1 MTPSTGDV
9 SRMAGRPSLRIGG
22 HGKISRVHLGG
33 GLWLARCR
41 YRDTDGVTRKVQRL
55 GPPGIYDQYGKMAED
70 ALIEALA
77 DRSPSSGPDAVS
89 LETPVTALVEQHL
102 VRLTEDG
109 RSPVTL
115 TTYRF
120 AVGKLD
126 KFIGGV
132 RVGEASPARIDAAL
146 RSMRSV
152 HGPTMARQA
161 KTVLRG
167 ALQLAVMANIL
178 GSNPV
183 RDVQPLRS
191 NTQPKG
197 AVGLTAEQLR
207 DLLQKVQASKFCQ
220 DHDLVDPITLL
231 IATGL
236 RRSELLGLRW
246 VDYDD
251 EARTLTVAGKVVR
264 VSGEGLQRVDETK
277 SAAGRRTVPVP
288 QFAAQ
293 MLQIRQHLPY
303 RGEQAVIFPST
314 AGTLRDPNNFG
325 KEWRNAREELGVPE
339 VTTHSF
345 RKTVATLI
353 DDDGLSAR
361 VGADQLGHSKVS
373 MTQDRYMT
381 RGRVH
386 TQVADLL
393 DRTVAKSGE

>member
-1 MTPSTGDV
+1 
-9 SRMAGRPSLRIGG
+9 MAGRLALRIGA

-33 GLWLARCR
+33 GLWVARCR
-41 YRDTDGVTRKVQRL
+41 YRDSDGVSRKVQRL
-55 GPPGIYDQYGKMAED
+55 GPPGVYDQYGKLAED
-70 ALIEALA
+70 ALIQALA
-77 DRSPSSGPDAVS
+77 DRGLSSPSDTIG
-89 LETPVTALVEQHL
+89 LETLLTALVEQHL
-102 VRLTEDG
+102 VRLAEDG

-115 TTYRF
+115 STYRF
-120 AVGKLD
+120 AVGKLQ

-146 RSMRSV
+146 RSMRSA

-167 ALQLAVMANIL
+167 ALQLAVMANVL

-191 NTQPKG
+191 KTQPKG

-207 DLLQKVQASKFCQ
+207 DLLQKLQASKFCQ

-246 VDYDD
+246 IDYDD
-251 EARTLTVAGKVVR
+251 AAHTLAVAGKVVR
-264 VSGEGLQRVDETK
+264 VSGEGLRRVDETK
-277 SAAGRRTVPVP
+277 SAAGRRKVPVP
-288 QFAAQ
+288 LFAVE
-293 MLQIRQHLPY
+293 MLRIRRRLSY
-303 RGEQAVIFPST
+303 LGERAVIFPST

-325 KEWRNAREELGVPE
+325 KEWRNVREQLGVPE

-361 VGADQLGHSKVS
+361 IGADHLGHSKVS

-393 DRTVAKSGE
+393 DRTVTKSGE

>member
-1 MTPSTGDV
+1 
-9 SRMAGRPSLRIGG
+9 MAGRPALRIGA

-41 YRDTDGVTRKVQRL
+41 YRDSDGVSRKVQRL
-55 GPPGIYDQYGKMAED
+55 GPPGIYDQYGKLAED
-70 ALIEALA
+70 ALIQALA
-77 DRSPSSGPDAVS
+77 DRRLSSPSDTIG
-89 LETPVTALVEQHL
+89 LETLLTAVVEQHL
-102 VRLTEDG
+102 VRSAEDG

-115 TTYRF
+115 STYRF
-120 AVGKLD
+120 AVGKLQ

-146 RSMRSV
+146 RSMRSA

-167 ALQLAVMANIL
+167 ALQLAVMANVL

-183 RDVQPLRS
+183 RDVQPLTS
-191 NTQPKG
+191 KTQPKG

-207 DLLQKVQASKFCQ
+207 DLLQKLQASKFCQ
-220 DHDLVDPITLL
+220 DHDLIDPITLL

-246 VDYDD
+246 IDYDD
-251 EARTLTVAGKVVR
+251 AARTLAVAGKVVR
-264 VSGEGLQRVDETK
+264 VAGEGLQRVDETK
-277 SAAGRRTVPVP
+277 SAAGRRKVPVP
-288 QFAAQ
+288 LFAVE
-293 MLQIRQHLPY
+293 MLRIRRRLSY
-303 RGEQAVIFPST
+303 LGERAVIFPST

-325 KEWRNAREELGVPE
+325 KEWRNVREHLGVPE

-345 RKTVATLI
+345 RKTAATLI

-361 VGADQLGHSKVS
+361 IGADHLGHSKVS

-381 RGRVH
+381 RGRIH

>member
-1 MTPSTGDV
+1 
-9 SRMAGRPSLRIGG
+9 MAGRPSLRIGG

>member
-1 MTPSTGDV
+1 
-9 SRMAGRPSLRIGG
+9 MAGRPALRIGA

-41 YRDTDGVTRKVQRL
+41 YRDSDGVSRKVQRL
-55 GPPGIYDQYGKMAED
+55 GPPGIYDQYGKLAED
-70 ALIEALA
+70 ALIQALA
-77 DRSPSSGPDAVS
+77 DRRLSSPSDTIG
-89 LETPVTALVEQHL
+89 LETLLTAVVEQHL
-102 VRLTEDG
+102 VRSAEDG

-115 TTYRF
+115 STYRF
-120 AVGKLD
+120 AVGKLQ

-146 RSMRSV
+146 RSMRSA

-167 ALQLAVMANIL
+167 ALQLAVMANVL

-191 NTQPKG
+191 KNPPKG
-197 AVGLTAEQLR
+197 AVGLTADQLR
-207 DLLQKVQASKFCQ
+207 DLLQKLRASKFCQ

-246 VDYDD
+246 NDYDD
-251 EARTLTVAGKVVR
+251 AARTLAVAGKVVR

-288 QFAAQ
+288 LFAVE
-293 MLQIRQHLPY
+293 MLRIRRRLSHL
-303 RGEQAVIFPST
+303 GEGALIFPST

-325 KEWRNAREELGVPE
+325 KEWRNVRAQLGVPE

-361 VGADQLGHSKVS
+361 IGADHLGHSKVS

-393 DRTVAKSGE
+393 DRTVTKSGE

>member
-1 MTPSTGDV
+1 
-9 SRMAGRPSLRIGG
+9 MAGRPALRIGA

-41 YRDTDGVTRKVQRL
+41 YRDSDGVSRKVQRL
-55 GPPGIYDQYGKMAED
+55 GPPGIYDQYGKLAED
-70 ALIEALA
+70 ALIQALA
-77 DRSPSSGPDAVS
+77 DRRSSSPSDTIG
-89 LETPVTALVEQHL
+89 LETLLTAVVEQHL
-102 VRLTEDG
+102 VRSAEDG

-115 TTYRF
+115 STYRF
-120 AVGKLD
+120 AVGKLQ

-146 RSMRSV
+146 RSMRSA

-167 ALQLAVMANIL
+167 ALQLAVMANVL

-191 NTQPKG
+191 KNPPKG
-197 AVGLTAEQLR
+197 AVGLTADQLR
-207 DLLQKVQASKFCQ
+207 DLLQKLRASKFCQ

-246 VDYDD
+246 NDYDD
-251 EARTLTVAGKVVR
+251 AARTLAVAGKVVR

-288 QFAAQ
+288 LFAVE
-293 MLQIRQHLPY
+293 MLRIRRRLSHL
-303 RGEQAVIFPST
+303 GERAVIFPST

-325 KEWRNAREELGVPE
+325 KEWRNVREQLGVPE

-361 VGADQLGHSKVS
+361 IGADHLGHSKVS

-393 DRTVAKSGE
+393 DRTVTKSGE